1 MQFIS
6 FPFLGA
12 FVLLLALYWAVPK
25 RGWQNGILLAG
36 CLGFLLSWGWL
47 SLVLVVVSTLGEWL
61 LSMAME
67 RQSARKSRLA
77 ILWTSIAWNT
87 ATVALFKYACL
98 LRLIQPVLLP
108 GRADSASL
116 HLLIPVG
123 VSFWV
128 LQKMSLTFDVYYGR
142 RTAERN
148 PLRCLLFTSYFP
160 TLVSGP
166 VERARHL
173 LPQFSASRSIDARAV
188 SEGVWLIS
196 IGIFQKVVVADNVA
210 ACADQLLGPGTPGGL
225 SVLVGV
231 WAYAIQIFCDFGGYS
246 DMVRGAS
253 RLLGIDILQ
262 NFNAP
267 YLAQNL
273 SEFWKRWH
281 ISLSTWLNDH
291 IFVPTSMALRSWGTA
306 SIVAATWCTFLV
318 SGLWHGTGWTFLIW
332 GGIHALGLTIFTL
345 SKDWRKRFKKAHKE
359 SFWLEPLAIAVT
371 FHWVCLGYLFFRSPD
386 VGYALRL
393 IGSLATGPWSPARL
407 DLDWAT
413 FLGALASLAA
423 LHHMM
428 DSRKDVF
435 WIFQAPRAVRVAV
448 YLALL
453 LLVSRYYASSERF
466 IYFQF

>member
-12 FVLLLALYWAVPK
+12 FVLLLALYWAVPR
-25 RGWQNGILLAG
+25 RGWQNAILLTG
-36 CLGFLLSWGWL
+36 CLGFLYSWGWL
-47 SLVLVVVSTLGEWL
+47 SLVLVAISTMGEWL

-67 RQSARKSRLA
+67 RQTARKTRLA
-77 ILWTSIAWNT
+77 ILWTSVALNT
-87 ATVALFKYACL
+87 ATIALFKYACL

-108 GRADSASL
+108 GRTDSASL
-116 HLLIPVG
+116 NLLIPVG

-142 RTAERN
+142 RSAERN
-148 PLRCLLFTSYFP
+148 PLNCLLFTSYFP

-173 LPQFSASRSIDARAV
+173 LPQFAATRTINARAV
-188 SEGVWLIS
+188 SEGIWLIS
-196 IGIFQKVVVADNVA
+196 IGIFQKVVIADNVA
-210 ACADQLLGPGTPGGL
+210 ACADQLLGPATPGGL
-225 SVLVGV
+225 SVVVGI
-231 WAYAIQIFCDFGGYS
+231 WAYAIQIFCDFSGYS

-291 IFVPTSMALRSWGTA
+291 IFVPSSMTLRAWGTA

-318 SGLWHGTGWTFLIW
+318 SGLWHGTGWTFFIW

-345 SKDWRKRFKKAHKE
+345 SKDWRKRFKKAHKDT
-359 SFWLEPLAIAVT
+359 FWLEPAAIAIT
-371 FHWVCLGYLFFRSPD
+371 FHWVCLGYIFFRSPD
-386 VGYALRL
+386 VGYAIRL
-393 IGSLATGPWSPARL
+393 IGSVFTGSWNAAQL

-413 FLGALASLAA
+413 FLGALASLAT
-423 LHHMM
+423 LHHMQ

-435 WIFQAPRAVRVAV
+435 WIFQTPRVVRVAV
-448 YLALL
+448 YIALL